1 MNLYILFLLLS
12 VKMVLTKK
20 FDGLQAIRHLNFI
33 ELSVIL
39 MFFALLN
46 IFVEFIA
53 FSLISVITALF
64 LPGYLFARLIL
75 EKLDYLE
82 SIVFGIV
89 LSIGL
94 EVIMVLVLVKVFVFP
109 FNKLTIL
116 ETALLL
122 CIALIALT
130 ELKRFFNEYT
140 IAKE

>member
-1 MNLYILFLLLS
+1 
-12 VKMVLTKK
+12 MVLVQKFEPLNGLKK
-20 FDGLQAIRHLNFI
+20 LNFI

-46 IFVEFIA
+46 IFVEFFP
-53 FSLISVITALF
+53 FSVLSVLAALF
-64 LPGYLFARLIL
+64 LPGYLLAKLIL

-82 SIVFGIV
+82 SIIFGIV

-94 EVIMVLVLVKVFVFP
+94 EVIMVLILVKVFAFP

-116 ETALLL
+116 ESALLL
-122 CIALIALT
+122 CIALIALI

-140 IAKE
+140 IVKD